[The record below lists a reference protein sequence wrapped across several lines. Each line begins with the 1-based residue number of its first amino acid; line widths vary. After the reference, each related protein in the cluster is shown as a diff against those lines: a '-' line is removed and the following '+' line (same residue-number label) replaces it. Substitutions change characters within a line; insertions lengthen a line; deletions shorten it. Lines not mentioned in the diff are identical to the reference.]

1 MNSLI
6 FHFRESE
13 NIYIF
18 SKIETLMEVT
28 WKHFTEKIEIMPE
41 VIVGTIVLYALIIM
55 YTRIFGLK
63 SFSKMTG
70 FDFLNTVAIGNLL
83 AMSAATS
90 SPSLFVGALLIGL
103 LYLLNYLITYM
114 TFKSKTVRE
123 LMGNTPVLLMRDGKV
138 LHENL
143 KKTKVTEDELRGK
156 LREANVIEMSEVLA
170 VILETTGDVS
180 VMHTRGD
187 EKLDAYV
194 MKDVEGY

>member
-1 MNSLI
+1 
-6 FHFRESE
+6 
-13 NIYIF
+13 
-18 SKIETLMEVT
+18 MEIT

-41 VIVGTIVLYALIIM
+41 VIAGTIVLYALIIM

-103 LYLLNYLITYM
+103 LYLLNYLVTYF
-114 TFKSKTVRE
+114 TFKSDTVE
-123 LMGNTPVLLMRDGKV
+123 GFMDNNPVLLMRDGEV
-138 LHENL
+138 LYENL

-156 LREANVIEMSEVLA
+156 LREANVIQMSEVRA
-170 VILETTGDVS
+170 VIIETTGDIS

-187 EKLDAYV
+187 EKLDDYV

>member
-1 MNSLI
+1 
-6 FHFRESE
+6 
-13 NIYIF
+13 
-18 SKIETLMEVT
+18 MEIH
-28 WKHFTEKIEIMPE
+28 WKHFTEKIEVMPE
-41 VIVGTIVLYALIIM
+41 VIVGTIVLYILLIA

-103 LYLLNYLITYM
+103 LYLLNYIVTLVL
-114 TFKSKTVRE
+114 FKSKAGRE
-123 LMGNTPVLLMRDGKV
+123 LIDNTPVLLMRNGKV

-143 KKTKVTEDELRGK
+143 EKTKVTLNELRGK
-156 LREANVIEMSEVLA
+156 LREANVLRLEEVRA

-180 VMHTRGD
+180 VVHTSGD
-187 EKLDAYV
+187 EDLEDFI
-194 MKDVEGY
+194 MEDVEGY